1 MTCFVGSHALV
12 IFEAEQCTAVVPKER
27 VFVKEDDGC
36 DVMWTNKKMYKAKI
50 LLLGSFL
57 GWQGTINS
65 NFLWNIPVR
74 KTIVN

>member
-36 DVMWTNKKMYKAKI
+36 DVLWTNKKMYKGKI
-50 LLLGSFL
+50 LLLGSF
-57 GWQGTINS
+57 
-65 NFLWNIPVR
+65 
-74 KTIVN
+74 